1 MLCHLVAI
9 IKLYRYTT
17 LFSVFQFNFQQ
28 DLVAVLTE
36 NYNIILR
43 STDSWRRDNLYYN
56 VSKIVGEKG
65 KKEWLSNRFVYSAIC
80 NIQHKGIKCI
90 LVINLH

>member
-43 STDSWRRDNLYYN
+43 STDSWRRDNL
-56 VSKIVGEKG
+56 
-65 KKEWLSNRFVYSAIC
+65 KK
-80 NIQHKGIKCI
+80 K
-90 LVINLH
+90 